1 MKRNDINEL
10 RTKTVDELKR
20 MLIDSRAAILAI
32 KQEESLGKVSAKG
45 ESMAG
50 VKDPNQ
56 AKNIKKD
63 IARILTFLSMKELME
78 KEVEGA

>member
-20 MLIDSRAAILAI
+20 MLLDSREAVLKI

-50 VKDPNQ
+50 VKDPNE

-63 IARILTFLSMKELME
+63 IARILTFLTLKELTE
-78 KEVEGA
+78 KEVKGV